1 LVKRRF
7 LTTSLKDYLSLMSME
22 QDVLIIR
29 CELDGLVGEL
39 GVKVVQAKLSGD
51 VGLERREHLLLF
63 HLKHTH
69 PGG

>member
-1 LVKRRF
+1 
-7 LTTSLKDYLSLMSME
+7 MSME
-22 QDVLIIR
+22 QDVLVIR